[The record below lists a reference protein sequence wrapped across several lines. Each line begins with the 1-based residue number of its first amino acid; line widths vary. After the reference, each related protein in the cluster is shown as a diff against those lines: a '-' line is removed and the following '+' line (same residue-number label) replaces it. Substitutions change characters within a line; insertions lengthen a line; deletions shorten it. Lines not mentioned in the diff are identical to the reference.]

1 MISAE
6 VIQWNSAINFKCQMV
21 ATPLQNIMPCFVAS
35 NPIDGGWSLAAATAG
50 MVREGGLCVNVE
62 TKRNEVGFCEEMW
75 VCGKLTGVPV

>member
-1 MISAE
+1 
-6 VIQWNSAINFKCQMV
+6 MV

-50 MVREGGLCVNVE
+50 MVREGACGLCVNVE